1 MKKSLKNYAWVAALA
16 LGVGIGGGTLQAV
29 AAPSFQDQQQQQQQ
43 PDYSKNK
50 RYQQGVR
57 EGKDDQAHKLDHS
70 KKRHFAKDE
79 DQKAYEAGYQQGHGN
94 K

>member
-1 MKKSLKNYAWVAALA
+1 MKKGLKYYAKVAAIA
-16 LGVGIGGGTLQAV
+16 LGVGIGAGTLQA
-29 AAPSFQDQQQQQQQ
+29 AAGPFFQDQQQQQ

-50 RYQQGVR
+50 RYQQGMR